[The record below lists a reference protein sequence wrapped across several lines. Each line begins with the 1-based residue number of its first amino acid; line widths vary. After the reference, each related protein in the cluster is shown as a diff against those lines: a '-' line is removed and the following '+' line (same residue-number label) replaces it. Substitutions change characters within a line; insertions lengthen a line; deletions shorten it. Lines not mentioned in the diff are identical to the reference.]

1 MRKIAFILIIVS
13 AIFSQQYRVIPNIVT
28 KVGSAA
34 APFLKLETGIREIG
48 MSGAQVASNGGIS
61 SLPYNP
67 ASIGFVEDQEMFFNK
82 TDYLAGISH
91 NVFGYAKKINATDIV
106 GFHMFYL
113 DSGEMDRRDNTGEK
127 TGTFNVYD
135 LAIRASYVKIFTD
148 RLKVGFTFKYF
159 REDIDNMYLHGVAA
173 DVGSNFDTGI
183 YGFVLGMSVSNFGP
197 DVRFRGEGLKNSDD
211 PDYQYDTD
219 VFPLPMIF
227 RLGLQNDFIG
237 PSGSLMQNGS
247 HRLSFEIDGIKPI
260 DFVVT
265 GCLGFEYSWKE
276 MAFARLGTHLG
287 HDTAGVSLGFGLN
300 YRGIQFDYA
309 LVQYADLG
317 STGQFGIKLNL
328 DDSNRYGGALITK

>member
-1 MRKIAFILIIVS
+1 MRKITFILIIVS
-13 AIFSQQYRVIPNIVT
+13 SVFAQQYRVIPNIVT

-34 APFLKLETGIREIG
+34 APFLKLETGIKEIG

-67 ASIGFVEDQEMFFNK
+67 ASIGFVDNQEMFFNK
-82 TDYLAGISH
+82 TNYLAGISH
-91 NVFGYAKKINATDIV
+91 NVFGYAKKINPTDIF

-113 DSGEMDRRDNTGEK
+113 DSGEMDKRDNTGEK

-159 REDIDNMYLHGVAA
+159 REDIDNMYLQGIAA

-197 DVRFRGEGLKNSDD
+197 DVRFKGEGLKDSDD

-219 VFPLPMIF
+219 SFPLPMIF
-227 RLGLQNDFIG
+227 RLGLQNDVMG
-237 PSGSLMQNGS
+237 PSDSS
-247 HRLSFEIDGIKPI
+247 FFKSDYHRVSFEVDGIKPI
-260 DFVVT
+260 DFIVT
-265 GCLGFEYSWKE
+265 GCIGIEYSWKE
-276 MAFARLGTHLG
+276 MAFARIGTHLG
-287 HDTAGVSLGFGLN
+287 HDTAGMSLGLGLN
-300 YRGIQFDYA
+300 YKGIQFDYA
-309 LVQYADLG
+309 LVQYSDLG

-328 DDSNRYGGALITK
+328 NPNQYGGVFIN

>member
-1 MRKIAFILIIVS
+1 MKKIIVILIIVS
-13 AIFSQQYRVIPNIVT
+13 AIFANQYRVIPNIVT

-48 MSGAQVASNGGIS
+48 MSGAQVASSGGIS

-67 ASIGFVEDQEMFFNK
+67 ASIGFVDTQEMFFNK

-91 NVFGYAKKINATDIV
+91 NVFGYAKRINPTDV
-106 GFHMFYL
+106 FGFHLFYL
-113 DSGEMDRRDNTGEK
+113 DSGEMDRRNNTGEK

-159 REDIDNMYLHGVAA
+159 REDIDNMYLQGLAA

-197 DVRFRGEGLKNSDD
+197 DVRFKGEGLRDSES
-211 PDYQYDTD
+211 PDYEYFTES
-219 VFPLPMIF
+219 FPLPMIF
-227 RLGLQNDFIG
+227 RLGLQNE
-237 PSGSLMQNGS
+237 LMGTSEDSFFKSNT
-247 HRLSFEIDGIKPI
+247 HRLSFEIDGIKPL

-265 GCLGFEYSWKE
+265 GCIGFEYSWKE
-276 MAFARLGTHLG
+276 MAFARIGTHLG
-287 HDTAGVSLGFGLN
+287 HDTAGISLGLGLD
-300 YRGIQFDYA
+300 YKGIQFDYA
-309 LVQYADLG
+309 LVQYSDLG

-328 DDSNRYGGALITK
+328 GNDISRGFFLN